1 MITIT
6 TAIAIIF
13 VIRSSKVDCVE
24 ESACNKAEINDACSQ
39 VVMMVMKI
47 MVVMVV
53 LMVLVDIAVMA
64 TMVIARAMAMAIKR
78 FLSMRKMRSFSQV
91 SECPTKDCYNDME
104 IPQSES
110 SSQGEADQ
118 SN

>member
-1 MITIT
+1 M
-6 TAIAIIF
+6 
-13 VIRSSKVDCVE
+13 IRSSKVDCVE

-39 VVMMVMKI
+39 VVMLVMKI